1 MRFRIGSSR
10 PANLVLLGHSPKVCA
25 DFDPEYGMWRS
36 SNSQDLEGN
45 AAQPITPEGFAGTR
59 ISPDGKYLS
68 AVDDDGRIWI
78 YPVEGGSPT
87 DLKAAEKGETPVGWS
102 DDGQALYVARCD
114 YLPVRVYR
122 INRITGRHE
131 LLRELAPAD
140 PAGVIPDISYVFAT
154 PNGSTFVYSYFRLQ
168 SDLYIA
174 EAK

>member
-1 MRFRIGSSR
+1 
-10 PANLVLLGHSPKVCA
+10 
-25 DFDPEYGMWRS
+25 MWRS